1 VGLGHGEARIILSRI
16 VEEIIMNV
24 LILGLGQYA
33 KGSGVSAALYF
44 AKQGDDVCVTDLKT
58 EKELAGNVKQ
68 LKKFKNVR
76 FALGKHD
83 LKDVRWADLIVRGPR
98 VRKDSPEMKEAAKRK
113 IPTTSDIALFLTRC
127 PAPVVGI
134 TGTRGKSTTTT
145 MTYEIVQ
152 SSKRWRKVWLGGNI
166 LVSPLTFLSQVK
178 PEDLVVLELS
188 SFQLEGTGDAG
199 LSPQI
204 AVWTN
209 LMRDHQDAYP
219 DMDSYAE
226 AKAQIFRHQ
235 QPDDVVLLPSG
246 KTFDEYADEA
256 PGYVYRFGKKNS
268 EEAKIVAKCKL
279 KVPGEHNLRNA
290 EIATAIALEL
300 GVTPTEIKK
309 SLEAFKG
316 LENRIQTI
324 ATIKGVDFVNDT
336 TATTPDGT
344 MAALNALQK
353 PKRMIN
359 VIFGGAN
366 KQLEFAEV
374 AKFLAK
380 RKDVR
385 VFLLPGTAKEDIIKA
400 FNKAK
405 THFEETAD
413 LAHAVVRAQE
423 ESKKGDVVLL
433 SPGCASFGFFKNEFD
448 RGEQFVKTV
457 KKLAKQK

>member
-1 VGLGHGEARIILSRI
+1 
-16 VEEIIMNV
+16 MNV

-98 VRKDSPEMKEAAKRK
+98 VRKDSPEMKEAAKRE
-113 IPTTSDIALFLTRC
+113 IETTSDIALFLSRC

-134 TGTRGKSTTTT
+134 TGTRGKSTTTM
-145 MTYEIVQ
+145 MTYEIAVA
-152 SSKRWRKVWLGGNI
+152 SKRWRKVWLGGNI
-166 LVSPLTFLSQVK
+166 LNSPLNFLSRVR
-178 PEDLVVLELS
+178 PEDLVILELS

-209 LMRDHQDAYP
+209 FMRDHQDAYP

-235 QPDDVVLLPSG
+235 KPEDVALLPAD
-246 KTFDEYADEA
+246 KLFNEYASEA

-268 EEAKIVAKCKL
+268 EEAKLVAKTKL
-279 KVPGEHNLRNA
+279 KVPGEHNVRNA
-290 EIATAIALEL
+290 EIAASIALEL
-300 GVTPTEIKK
+300 GVKPADIKK
-309 SLEAFKG
+309 ALEAFNG
-316 LENRIQTI
+316 LENRIQMI

-344 MAALNALQK
+344 LAAINALQK
-353 PKRMIN
+353 PKRILN
-359 VIFGGAN
+359 LIFGGAN
-366 KQLEFAEV
+366 KELDFTEV
-374 AKFLAK
+374 SKALTK

-385 VFLLPGTAKEDIIKA
+385 VFILPGTAKEDIIKA

-448 RGEQFVKTV
+448 RGEQFVKIV